1 MLRRIVYF
9 AFGLALIGVAVIGAH
24 PVTGV
29 ATTAQVIIKPDL
41 LNPTRPDMPTS
52 ELDRLAD
59 RQWLNRHFVEASAR

>member
-9 AFGLALIGVAVIGAH
+9 AFGLALIGVAVIGVR

-29 ATTAQVIIKPDL
+29 ATTAQVIIKQDF
-41 LNPTRPDMPTS
+41 LNPTRPEMPTS

-59 RQWLNRHFVEASAR
+59 RQWLNRHFVKASAR